1 MEAINQTTSQIIS
14 QLQKEK
20 KTTPG
25 AIGSQGKVKF
35 KQIFQM
41 EANKLVQRNN
51 SAKKFTIDS
60 SNIEV
65 INALLAY
72 FTGQQVSG
80 IELTKGILL
89 SGPVGV
95 GKSLMLKAFAN
106 TLRHYQKAFSFVA
119 CQDIVFEYE
128 TTGQMDKYTANQAGY
143 SGKPAKFCFDE
154 IGRETI
160 PAVHFGN
167 RRNVMQHILAYR
179 YNYWQNNG
187 LITHGTTNA
196 TPQELVSLYGEH
208 IGDRIREMFNWIP
221 VDGNSRR

>member
-1 MEAINQTTSQIIS
+1 M
-14 QLQKEK
+14 QKEK

-25 AIGSQGKVKF
+25 ATGSRDKERF
-35 KQIFQM
+35 RQIFQL
-41 EANKLVQRNN
+41 EANRLVQRNN
-51 SAKKFTIDS
+51 PAKIFTVDS
-60 SNIEV
+60 SNREV
-65 INALLAY
+65 IRALGAY
-72 FTGQQVSG
+72 FMGQPANG
-80 IELTKGILL
+80 IEPTKGILL

-95 GKSLMLKAFAN
+95 GKSLLLKAFAN
-106 TLRHYQKAFSFVA
+106 TLKHFQKAFSFVA

-167 RRNVMQHILAYR
+167 RRNVMQYILAYR